1 MATSTSATGSISSP
15 GIGSGLDVNALVT
28 SLMQPANNKLTLLK
42 NQEASYQTKLSAIGT
57 LQSAM
62 SAFQNSLTTLS
73 SASQYLQMSATTA
86 DTTML
91 SATADTS
98 AAAGSFSVNISQLAQ
113 AQSLSTIGVTSQTA
127 SLGSTN
133 AATKLTI
140 SFGTITGTAT
150 NGVYGSGTTFAANA
164 AQSPVTITIDSSN
177 NSLQGI
183 RDAINASGANVS
195 ATIVNDGSST
205 PYRLVLTSK
214 TTGQNMSMQI
224 TAAAGGDAQI
234 TNLLSYDSTAAQNLT
249 QTAAAQNANLT
260 VNGLNITSATNN
272 ITGAVQ
278 GLTINALKVGNTT
291 VTTTNNTNAV
301 TTAVSNFANAY
312 NTIQSTITSLTAFDK
327 AGGGANNGPLIGD
340 STVQLVQNRIQQIL
354 NSKLPGVG
362 TNALS
367 SLAQIGVTSQA
378 DGTLSVDQGALNKAI
393 SSGGF
398 SQLASL
404 LATNGITSDSL
415 VSYTGST
422 SNTQAGGYAINI
434 SQVATQGASVG
445 SIDLTKG
452 GTVSQVTIDQTNNQL
467 AVQLDG
473 KSASVVIP
481 PGTYTPD
488 TLAAAIQSA
497 VNGNSTFKDAG
508 SAIAVTQKNGSL
520 TMTSTRYGSASK
532 VSVGDVAGATLFGT
546 TTNTTG
552 IDIAGTIGGYQAS
565 GSGQTLT
572 GIAGAPTS
580 GLKITVTGATTG
592 DRGTINFSQG
602 YASLLNN
609 QVTDF
614 LSTSGAISSATNSL
628 NATIKQVQ
636 QQESAW
642 QDQMTQMQNRYL
654 AQFTALDATMAK
666 LQNTS
671 DYLKQVLG
679 GSSSSSSSSK

>member
-1 MATSTSATGSISSP
+1 MATSSSTGSISSP

-42 NQEASYQTKLSAIGT
+42 NQETSYQTKLSAIGT

-73 SASQYLQMSATTA
+73 SASQYLQMSATAA
-86 DTTML
+86 DTTIL
-91 SATADTS
+91 SASADTS
-98 AAAGSFSVNISQLAQ
+98 AAAGSYSVNISQLAQ
-113 AQSLSTIGVTSQTA
+113 AQSLSTKGVTSQTA
-127 SLGSTN
+127 SLGSGNTP
-133 AATKLTI
+133 TKLTI
-140 SFGTITGTAT
+140 SFGTITGTAV

-164 AQSPVTITIDSSN
+164 SQSPVTITIDSSN

-195 ATIVNDGSST
+195 ATIVNDGSDT

-224 TAAAGGDAQI
+224 TAAAGGDPQI
-234 TNLLSYDSTAAQNLT
+234 ANLLSYDATATQNLT

-260 VNGLNITSATNN
+260 VNGLSITSATNS
-272 ITGAVQ
+272 IAGAVQ
-278 GLTINALKVGNTT
+278 GLTINALKVGATT
-291 VTTTNNTNAV
+291 VTATNNTNAV
-301 TTAVSNFANAY
+301 TTAVTNFASAY
-312 NTIQSTITSLTAFDK
+312 NALQNTISSLTAFDK

-354 NSKLPGVG
+354 NTKLPGVG

-367 SLAQIGVTSQA
+367 SLAQIGVSFQT
-378 DGTLSVDQGALNKAI
+378 DGTLAVDQSALTKAI

-415 VSYTGST
+415 ISYTGST
-422 SNTQAGGYAINI
+422 SNTQAGQYAINI
-434 SQVATQGASVG
+434 SQIATQGASVG

-452 GTVSQVTIDQTNNQL
+452 GTTSQVTIDQTNNQL
-467 AVQLDG
+467 TVQLDG

-488 TLAAAIQSA
+488 TLATTIQSA
-497 VNGNSTFKDAG
+497 VNGNSIFTGMG
-508 SAIAVTQKNGSL
+508 SSVAVTQKNGIL
-520 TMTSTRYGSASK
+520 TMTSTRFGSASK
-532 VSVGDVAGATLFGT
+532 VSVGGVAGASLFGT
-546 TTNTTG
+546 TTDSTG
-552 IDIAGTIGGYQAS
+552 LDVAGTIGGYQAT

-572 GIAGAPTS
+572 GVTGGPTS
-580 GLKITVTGATTG
+580 GLKITITGTTTG
-592 DRGTINFSQG
+592 NRGTINFSQG

-614 LSTSGAISSATNSL
+614 LSSKGAISSATNSL
-628 NATIKQVQ
+628 NTTIKQIQ
-636 QQESAW
+636 QQESDW